1 MAYINLLVEGRVSV
15 KEAQELARQAS
26 PELTMNVYGRARQ
39 EALAAAAE
47 NIASAIEADEK
58 CAIVCQNPTAIA
70 AELIQVIAAWNTLS
84 TPVREAI
91 LTIVKN
97 ITPSGR

>member
-1 MAYINLLVEGRVSV
+1 
-15 KEAQELARQAS
+15 
-26 PELTMNVYGRARQ
+26 MNVYGRARQ

-58 CAIVCQNPTAIA
+58 CAIVYQNPTVIA
-70 AELIQVIAAWNTLS
+70 AELTQVIAAWNTLS

-97 ITPSGR
+97 VRPSGRQDQRHALWHVWNCDVYHIYLLGFYLFY